1 MKKKKIF
8 PNKRVKAL
16 TLMEVLIAL
25 VIIGILTLMVL
36 PNHSSTI
43 AKAKSVE
50 AKLQLEHLL
59 SLQKEYFYTHSKYA
73 SDLSDLGFEQQ
84 KLITSGG
91 NANYQI
97 EVTASTPSAFKAKAV
112 AVVDFDQDGAYNI
125 WEIDQDK
132 NMVETTKD

>member
-1 MKKKKIF
+1 MHK
-8 PNKRVKAL
+8 NNLRLKAL

-43 AKAKSVE
+43 AKAKAVE

-59 SLQKEYFYTHSKYA
+59 SLEKEYFYTYGKY
-73 SDLSDLGFEQQ
+73 SGSLEELGFEQQ
-84 KLITSGG
+84 KLVTNGG
-91 NANYQI
+91 NANYLVEI
-97 EVTASTPSAFKAKAV
+97 VASSPSTFSAKAT
-112 AVVDFDQDGAYNI
+112 AVVDFDQDGNFDV

-132 NMVETTKD
+132 NMKEVIKD